1 MSEDEMNGL
10 GKTTK
15 VIDQGDLYGNPI
27 PKTEEEK
34 TNNTGQ
40 DLDLDDVELSEEEE
54 EMLKKKLDNIRKN
67 DPFIYR

>member
-27 PKTEEEK
+27 PKTEEKK
-34 TNNTGQ
+34 TNNTEQ

-54 EMLKKKLDNIRKN
+54 EMLKKKLDAIRKN

>member
-1 MSEDEMNGL
+1 MSKDEMNGL

-27 PKTEEEK
+27 VDETKKP
-34 TNNTGQ
+34 NTVQ
-40 DLDLDDVELSEEEE
+40 DVDLDLDDVELSEEEE
-54 EMLKKKLDNIRKN
+54 AMLKKKLDNIRKN

>member
-1 MSEDEMNGL
+1 MNGL

-27 PKTEEEK
+27 PKTEDK
-34 TNNTGQ
+34 PKNTGQ

>member
-1 MSEDEMNGL
+1 MSKDEMNGL

-27 PKTEEEK
+27 PDTKEK
-34 TNNTGQ
+34 TNNTEQ

-54 EMLKKKLDNIRKN
+54 EMLRKKLDTIRKN